1 MVPKKTETELEVD
14 LRGRS
19 IETLDDFWDAV
30 AEPCGLPE
38 WFGRNTEAWRDTI
51 QTRGISDVIDSYDV
65 LVVHVDK
72 RGVFAARNREARALR
87 SAFAGRQ
94 SRPLLRSRSSQ
105 WTPRSSPLR
114 SPVRSASSYRV
125 WNRSAQVASRNW
137 RASLALRGWKRLGR
151 GVVV

>member
-1 MVPKKTETELEVD
+1 MVPTKTETELEVD

-30 AEPCGLPE
+30 AEPCGLSE

-87 SAFAGRQ
+87 SAFAGR
-94 SRPLLRSRSSQ
+94 RSRLIVHEPS
-105 WTPRSSPLR
+105 
-114 SPVRSASSYRV
+114 
-125 WNRSAQVASRNW
+125 
-137 RASLALRGWKRLGR
+137 
-151 GVVV
+151 

>member
-72 RGVFAARNREARALR
+72 RGVLAARNREARALR
-87 SAFAGRQ
+87 SAFSGR
-94 SRPLLRSRSSQ
+94 RSRLIMHEPS
-105 WTPRSSPLR
+105 
-114 SPVRSASSYRV
+114 
-125 WNRSAQVASRNW
+125 
-137 RASLALRGWKRLGR
+137 
-151 GVVV
+151 

>member
-1 MVPKKTETELEVD
+1 MPTKTETELEVD

-72 RGVFAARNREARALR
+72 RGVFAAWNREARALR

-94 SRPLLRSRSSQ
+94 SRPIVHEPS
-105 WTPRSSPLR
+105 
-114 SPVRSASSYRV
+114 
-125 WNRSAQVASRNW
+125 
-137 RASLALRGWKRLGR
+137 
-151 GVVV
+151 

>member
-19 IETLDDFWDAV
+19 LETLDDFWDAI

-72 RGVFAARNREARALR
+72 RGVFAVRNREARALR
-87 SAFAGRQ
+87 SSFAGRQ
-94 SRPLLRSRSSQ
+94 SRLIVHEPS
-105 WTPRSSPLR
+105 
-114 SPVRSASSYRV
+114 
-125 WNRSAQVASRNW
+125 
-137 RASLALRGWKRLGR
+137 
-151 GVVV
+151 

>member
-1 MVPKKTETELEVD
+1 MPKKTETELEVD

-19 IETLDDFWDAV
+19 LETLDDFWDAI

-72 RGVFAARNREARALR
+72 RGVFAVRNREARALR
-87 SAFAGRQ
+87 SSFAGRQ
-94 SRPLLRSRSSQ
+94 SRLIVHEPS
-105 WTPRSSPLR
+105 
-114 SPVRSASSYRV
+114 
-125 WNRSAQVASRNW
+125 
-137 RASLALRGWKRLGR
+137 
-151 GVVV
+151 